1 MQGMSSTA
9 ALVELGDRYAALGLG
24 TAARAAFE
32 RALAAADADD
42 PVPARRLAELALAA
56 GDAEGARGFAQT
68 AAARQGGAAARLLL
82 GRAQVAVGELDAAR
96 FSFAQVLDSPA
107 AGPLLRARALLGRTQ
122 VALAEG
128 DEAGASATCL
138 AALDGLLDL
147 AESPGRRAEEIES
160 ELPLFEE
167 AVIVAVAAGCGDELE
182 RRIDERAAAGSP
194 APSHLLRALVRGHR
208 QAQGE
213 VPPDDAAVERELEAA
228 LAEQPGSR
236 AIGLR
241 LGERRLRRRR
251 DDAARLRAL
260 ADLEALAAEM
270 SAEPASPA
278 ESVELARIYF
288 LIGSAYADDPAQLE
302 RSEKA
307 YREGLR
313 LRPGHAGAANQL
325 ALLALAR
332 GDLTSALEDI
342 ELALR
347 IDAAHGLSWRSAAR
361 VLEASSP
368 GAALPGLVG
377 RILDAAWPGAGSAA
391 GPVAPRLVTAM
402 AEVTRGD
409 VLAGIHT
416 RGHRLK
422 NLLGIAAAR
431 ARSARKLAAFG
442 AVTGDVSERLGELER
457 DLTGLYDE
465 WATYLRSM
473 QAAGPR
479 LEILP
484 IAPLLAEV
492 VGQAQAASSAGSV
505 SVELKLATGLPDL
518 RGDRLLLREALHNLV
533 ANAVEACAET
543 GGGRVAVGARPVASG
558 GAPVVEIV
566 VVDTGPGIPPADL
579 PRLFSPGFTT
589 KQSGSGIGLAVAERA
604 VEAHHGRILIDSEV
618 GRGTRVTVLLPTDL
632 AAFAGLASLA
642 GSGGGGG

>member
-1 MQGMSSTA
+1 MTA
-9 ALVELGDRYAALGLG
+9 TGALVELGDRYAALGLG

-32 RALAAADADD
+32 RALAAADLDD
-42 PVPARRLAELALAA
+42 PVPARRLAELALAS
-56 GDAEGARGFAQT
+56 GDAEGARGFAQ
-68 AAARQGGAAARLLL
+68 AAASRRGGAAARLLL
-82 GRAQVAVGELDAAR
+82 GRAQLAAGELAAAR
-96 FSFAQVLDSPA
+96 FSFAQVLEA
-107 AGPLLRARALLGRTQ
+107 AGAGPLLRARALLGRTQ

-128 DEAGASATCL
+128 DQPGAVATCM
-138 AALDGLLDL
+138 AAIDGLIGFVEV
-147 AESPGRRAEEIES
+147 AGRRPEEVEA

-167 AVIVAVAAGCGDELE
+167 STIVAVAAGCGDELE

-194 APSHLLRALVRGHR
+194 APCHLLRALVRMHR

-213 VPPDDAAVERELEAA
+213 VPTDEAAIERELEQA
-228 LAEQPGSR
+228 LADRPGSR
-236 AIGLR
+236 AIRLR

-270 SAEPASPA
+270 SEEPSGPA
-278 ESVELARIYF
+278 ESVELARIFF

-302 RSEKA
+302 RSEHA

-313 LRPGHAGAANQL
+313 RRPGHAGAANQL
-325 ALLALAR
+325 ALIALAR
-332 GDLTSALEDI
+332 GDLASALDDI

-377 RILDAAWPGAGSAA
+377 RILDAARPGAGSAA

-402 AEVTRGD
+402 AEVARGD

-431 ARSARKLAAFG
+431 ARSARKLSASGGAA
-442 AVTGDVSERLGELER
+442 GDVTERLGELER

-465 WATYLRSM
+465 WAAYLRSM

-484 IAPLLAEV
+484 VAPLLAEV
-492 VGQAQAASSAGSV
+492 VGQASAAGAV
-505 SVELKLATGLPDL
+505 PVDLKVATALPDL

-533 ANAVEACAET
+533 ANAVEACAE
-543 GGGRVAVGARPVASG
+543 GGGRVAVGARSVASG
-558 GAPVVEIV
+558 GAPVVEIE

-589 KQSGSGIGLAVAERA
+589 KKSGSGIGLAVAERA

-632 AAFAGLASLA
+632 AAFVGLAPL
-642 GSGGGGG
+642 GGGGGGAGE

>member
-1 MQGMSSTA
+1 MSSTS
-9 ALVELGDRYAALGLG
+9 ALVELGDRYAALGLA

-32 RALAAADADD
+32 RALGSAETDD

-56 GDAEGARGFAQT
+56 GDAEAARGFAQ
-68 AAARQGGAAARLLL
+68 AAASRRGGAAARLLL
-82 GRAQVAVGELDAAR
+82 GRAQLAAGELAAAR
-96 FSFAQVLDSPA
+96 FSFAQVLEA
-107 AGPLLRARALLGRTQ
+107 ASSGPLLRVRALIGRTQ

-128 DEAGASATCL
+128 DQAGALATCL
-138 AALDGLLDL
+138 AAIDGLIGF
-147 AESPGRRAEEIES
+147 AEAPGRRPEEVEA
-160 ELPLFEE
+160 ELPLYDE
-167 AVIVAVAAGCGDELE
+167 AVIMAVAAGCGDETE
-182 RRIDERAAAGSP
+182 RRIDERLAAGSP
-194 APSHLLRALVRGHR
+194 APCHLLRALVRAHR

-213 VPPDDAAVERELEAA
+213 APPDDGAVERELELA
-228 LAEQPGSR
+228 LTERPGSR
-236 AIGLR
+236 AIRLR

-251 DDAARLRAL
+251 GATADDAARQRAL
-260 ADLEALAAEM
+260 ADLEALAGDM
-270 SAEPASPA
+270 SGEPAGPI

-288 LIGSAYADDPAQLE
+288 LLGSAYADDPAQLE

-313 LRPGHAGAANQL
+313 RRPGHAGAANQL
-325 ALLALAR
+325 ALVALAR
-332 GDLTSALEDI
+332 GDLASALEDI

-402 AEVTRGD
+402 AEVARGD

-431 ARSARKLAAFG
+431 ARSGRKLAASG
-442 AVTGDVSERLGELER
+442 ASAGEVGERLGELER
-457 DLTGLYDE
+457 DLTSLYDE

-484 IAPLLAEV
+484 VAPLLAEV
-492 VGQAQAASSAGSV
+492 VGQASAASSAGAV
-505 SVELKLATGLPDL
+505 PVELKLATGLPDL
-518 RGDRLLLREALHNLV
+518 RGDRLLLREALHNLI
-533 ANAVEACAET
+533 ANAVEACAD
-543 GGGRVAVGARPVASG
+543 GGGRVSVGARPVASG
-558 GAPVVEIV
+558 GAPVIEIE
-566 VVDTGPGIPPADL
+566 VVDSGPGIPPADL

-589 KQSGSGIGLAVAERA
+589 KKSGSGIGLAVAERA

-632 AAFAGLASLA
+632 AAFAGLAL
-642 GSGGGGG
+642 GGGGGGGE

>member
-1 MQGMSSTA
+1 MTSTA

-32 RALAAADADD
+32 RALAGAGDD

-56 GDAEGARGFAQT
+56 GDAEGARMFAQA
-68 AAARQGGAAARLLL
+68 AAARYGGAPARLLL
-82 GRAQVAVGELDAAR
+82 GRAQLAVGELSAAR
-96 FSFAQVLDSPA
+96 FSFAQVLESPG
-107 AGPLLRARALLGRTQ
+107 AGPLLRVRALLGRTQ

-128 DEAGASATCL
+128 DEPGSAATCL
-138 AALDGLLDL
+138 AAIDGLLGFAD
-147 AESPGRRAEEIES
+147 APGRRPEEIEA
-160 ELPLFEE
+160 ELTLIEE
-167 AVIVAVAAGCGDELE
+167 AVIVAVAAGCGEELE
-182 RRIDERAAAGSP
+182 RRIEERP
-194 APSHLLRALVRGHR
+194 APRHLLRALVRGHR

-213 VPPDDAAVERELEAA
+213 VPADDAAVERDLERA
-228 LAEQPGSR
+228 LAERPGSR
-236 AIGLR
+236 AIRLR
-241 LGERRLRRRR
+241 LGERRLRRKRSSSAGSQA
-251 DDAARLRAL
+251 DDAARLRAI
-260 ADLEALAAEM
+260 ADLEELAAEM
-270 SAEPASPA
+270 VAEPAGPA
-278 ESVELARIYF
+278 ESVELARVYF

-313 LRPGHAGAANQL
+313 RRPGHAGAANQL

-332 GDLTSALEDI
+332 GDLISAIEDI

-402 AEVTRGD
+402 AEVARGD

-431 ARSARKLAAFG
+431 ARSARKLAASG
-442 AVTGDVSERLGELER
+442 AADVGERLGELER

-465 WATYLRSM
+465 WAAYLRSM

-484 IAPLLAEV
+484 VAPLLAEV
-492 VGQAQAASSAGSV
+492 VGLASAASVTGSV
-505 SVELKLATGLPDL
+505 PVELRLAPGLPDL

-533 ANAVEACAET
+533 ANAVEACAD
-543 GGGRVAVGARPVASG
+543 GGGRVSVGARPVASG
-558 GAPVVEIV
+558 GAPVVEIE

-589 KQSGSGIGLAVAERA
+589 KKSGSGIGLAVAERA

-632 AAFAGLASLA
+632 AAFVGLASL
-642 GSGGGGG
+642 GGGGGE

>member
-1 MQGMSSTA
+1 MSSTA

-24 TAARAAFE
+24 MAARAAFE
-32 RALAAADADD
+32 RALARADGDD
-42 PVPARRLAELALAA
+42 PLPARRLAELALAA
-56 GDAEGARGFAQT
+56 GDAEAARGHAQT
-68 AAARQGGAAARLLL
+68 AAARRGGAAARLLV
-82 GRAQVAVGELDAAR
+82 GRAQLAAGELAAAR
-96 FSFAQVLDSPA
+96 FSFAQVLESPG
-107 AGPLLRARALLGRTQ
+107 AGPLVRSRALLARTQ
-122 VALAEG
+122 VALAEA
-128 DEAGASATCL
+128 DEAGAVATSL
-138 AALDGLLDL
+138 AAIDELIGF
-147 AESPGRRAEEIES
+147 AEGPGRRPDEVEA
-160 ELPLFEE
+160 ELPLFEQ
-167 AVIVAVAAGCGDELE
+167 AVVVAVAAGCGDEVE

-194 APSHLLRALVRGHR
+194 APCHLLRALIRGHR

-213 VPPDDAAVERELEAA
+213 VAPDDAAIERDLEAA
-228 LAEQPGSR
+228 LADRPGSR
-236 AIGLR
+236 AIRIR
-241 LGERRLRRRR
+241 LGERRLRRKR

-270 SAEPASPA
+270 SAEPAGPA
-278 ESVELARIYF
+278 ESVELARTFF

-313 LRPGHAGAANQL
+313 RRPGHAGAANQL

-332 GDLTSALEDI
+332 GDLVSALEDI

-431 ARSARKLAAFG
+431 ARSARKLAAYG

-484 IAPLLAEV
+484 VAPLLTEV
-492 VGQAQAASSAGSV
+492 VALASAAPPAGSV
-505 SVELKLATGLPDL
+505 PVDLKLATGLPDL

-533 ANAVEACAET
+533 ANAIEACAD
-543 GGGRVAVGARPVASG
+543 GGRVSVGARPVASG
-558 GAPVVEIV
+558 GAPVIEIE
-566 VVDTGPGIPPADL
+566 VVDSGTGIPPADL

-589 KQSGSGIGLAVAERA
+589 KPSGSGIGLAVAERA
-604 VEAHHGRILIDSEV
+604 VEAHHGRILIDSQV

-632 AAFAGLASLA
+632 AAFVGLARL
-642 GSGGGGG
+642 GGGAGGGAE

>member
-1 MQGMSSTA
+1 
-9 ALVELGDRYAALGLG
+9 
-24 TAARAAFE
+24 
-32 RALAAADADD
+32 
-42 PVPARRLAELALAA
+42 
-56 GDAEGARGFAQT
+56 
-68 AAARQGGAAARLLL
+68 
-82 GRAQVAVGELDAAR
+82 
-96 FSFAQVLDSPA
+96 
-107 AGPLLRARALLGRTQ
+107 
-122 VALAEG
+122 
-128 DEAGASATCL
+128 
-138 AALDGLLDL
+138 
-147 AESPGRRAEEIES
+147 
-160 ELPLFEE
+160 
-167 AVIVAVAAGCGDELE
+167 VIVAVAAGCGEELE
-182 RRIDERAAAGSP
+182 RRIEERP
-194 APSHLLRALVRGHR
+194 APRHLLRALVRGHR

-213 VPPDDAAVERELEAA
+213 VPPDDAAVERDLERA
-228 LAEQPGSR
+228 LAERPGSR
-236 AIGLR
+236 AIRLR
-241 LGERRLRRRR
+241 LGERRLRRKRSSSAGSQA
-251 DDAARLRAL
+251 DDVARLRAI
-260 ADLEALAAEM
+260 ADLEELAAEM
-270 SAEPASPA
+270 VAEPAGPA
-278 ESVELARIYF
+278 ESVELARVYF

-313 LRPGHAGAANQL
+313 RRPGHAGAANQL

-332 GDLTSALEDI
+332 GDLISAIEDI

-402 AEVTRGD
+402 AEVARGD

-431 ARSARKLAAFG
+431 ARSARKLAASG
-442 AVTGDVSERLGELER
+442 AADVGERLGELER

-465 WATYLRSM
+465 WAAYLRSM

-484 IAPLLAEV
+484 VAPLLAEV
-492 VGQAQAASSAGSV
+492 VGLASAASVTGSV
-505 SVELKLATGLPDL
+505 PVELRLAPGLPDL

-533 ANAVEACAET
+533 ANAVEACAD
-543 GGGRVAVGARPVASG
+543 GGGRVSVGARPVASG
-558 GAPVVEIV
+558 GAPVVEIE

-589 KQSGSGIGLAVAERA
+589 KKSGSGIGLAVAERA

-632 AAFAGLASLA
+632 AAFVGLAPL
-642 GSGGGGG
+642 GGGGGE

>member
-1 MQGMSSTA
+1 MSSTA
-9 ALVELGDRYAALGLG
+9 ALVELGDRYAALGLA

-32 RALAAADADD
+32 RALGSAETDD

-56 GDAEGARGFAQT
+56 GDAEGARGFAQ
-68 AAARQGGAAARLLL
+68 AAASRRGGAAARLLL
-82 GRAQVAVGELDAAR
+82 GRAQLAAGELAAAR
-96 FSFAQVLDSPA
+96 FSFAQVLEA
-107 AGPLLRARALLGRTQ
+107 AGSGPLLRVRALIGRTQ

-128 DEAGASATCL
+128 DQAGALATCL
-138 AALDGLLDL
+138 AAIDGLIGF
-147 AESPGRRAEEIES
+147 AEVAGRRPEEVEA
-160 ELPLFEE
+160 ELPLYDE
-167 AVIVAVAAGCGDELE
+167 AVIVAVATGCGDEIE
-182 RRIDERAAAGSP
+182 RRIDERLAAGSP
-194 APSHLLRALVRGHR
+194 APCHLLRALVRAHR

-213 VPPDDAAVERELEAA
+213 VPPDDAAIERELEQA
-228 LAEQPGSR
+228 LTERPGSR
-236 AIGLR
+236 AIRLR

-251 DDAARLRAL
+251 GATADDAARQRAL
-260 ADLEALAAEM
+260 ADLEALAGDM
-270 SAEPASPA
+270 SGEPAGPV

-288 LIGSAYADDPAQLE
+288 LLGSAYADDPAQLE

-313 LRPGHAGAANQL
+313 RRPGHAGAANQL
-325 ALLALAR
+325 ALVALAR
-332 GDLTSALEDI
+332 GDLASALEDI

-402 AEVTRGD
+402 AEVARGD

-431 ARSARKLAAFG
+431 ARSARKLAASG
-442 AVTGDVSERLGELER
+442 AADVGERLGELER

-465 WATYLRSM
+465 WAAYLRSM

-484 IAPLLAEV
+484 VAPLLAEV
-492 VGQAQAASSAGSV
+492 VGLASAASVTGSV
-505 SVELKLATGLPDL
+505 PVELRLAPGLPDL

-533 ANAVEACAET
+533 ANAVEACAD
-543 GGGRVAVGARPVASG
+543 GGGRVSVGARPVASG
-558 GAPVVEIV
+558 GAPVVEIE

-589 KQSGSGIGLAVAERA
+589 KKSGSGIGLAVAERA

-632 AAFAGLASLA
+632 AAFVGLASL
-642 GSGGGGG
+642 GGGGGE

>member
-1 MQGMSSTA
+1 MA
-9 ALVELGDRYAALGLG
+9 AG
-24 TAARAAFE
+24 
-32 RALAAADADD
+32 
-42 PVPARRLAELALAA
+42 ELA
-56 GDAEGARGFAQT
+56 
-68 AAARQGGAAARLLL
+68 
-82 GRAQVAVGELDAAR
+82 AAR
-96 FSFAQVLDSPA
+96 FSFAQVLDAPGA
-107 AGPLLRARALLGRTQ
+107 TPPLRARALLGRTQ
-122 VALAEG
+122 VAMAEG
-128 DEAGASATCL
+128 DEAGATATCL
-138 AALDGLLDL
+138 AAFDGLLDF
-147 AESPGRRAEEIES
+147 AEAPSRRPEEVEAE
-160 ELPLFEE
+160 LQLLEE

-182 RRIDERAAAGSP
+182 RRIDERSAAGTI
-194 APSHLLRALVRGHR
+194 APCHLLRALVRIHR
-208 QAQGE
+208 QGQGE
-213 VPPDDAAVERELEAA
+213 VSPDDAAVERELERA
-228 LAEQPGSR
+228 LAERAGSR
-236 AIGLR
+236 AIRLR

-270 SAEPASPA
+270 NAEPAGPA
-278 ESVELARIYF
+278 ESVDLARAYF
-288 LIGSAYADDPAQLE
+288 LIGSAYADDPAQLD

-313 LRPGHAGAANQL
+313 RRPGHASAANQL

-332 GDLTSALEDI
+332 GDLGSALEDI

-431 ARSARKLAAFG
+431 ARSARKLVASGGAA
-442 AVTGDVSERLGELER
+442 DVGERLSELER

-465 WATYLRSM
+465 WAAYLRSM

-484 IAPLLAEV
+484 VAPLLAEV
-492 VGQAQAASSAGSV
+492 VGLASAASSAGSV
-505 SVELKLATGLPDL
+505 PVELRLATGLPDL

-533 ANAVEACAET
+533 ANAVEACAD
-543 GGGRVAVGARPVASG
+543 GGGRVSVGARPVASG
-558 GAPVVEIV
+558 GAPVVEIEI
-566 VVDTGPGIPPADL
+566 VDTGPGIPPADL

-589 KQSGSGIGLAVAERA
+589 KKTGSGIGLAVAERA
-604 VEAHHGRILIDSEV
+604 VEAHHGRILIDSET

-632 AAFAGLASLA
+632 AAFVGLASI
-642 GSGGGGG
+642 GGGGAA